1 MSSDEKIIFDSLYS
15 KYNKL
20 LLSKKE
26 CSRELNKSTATLDR
40 ERSMAL
46 GVQYIKEGRGNVFY
60 PLTEI
65 ARYIVTS
72 QKMTF

>member
-1 MSSDEKIIFDSLYS
+1 MSGEEKIIFESLYG

-40 ERSMAL
+40 ERSMAV
-46 GVQYIKEGRGNVFY
+46 GVQYIKEGKGDVFY

-72 QKMTF
+72 QKKTF